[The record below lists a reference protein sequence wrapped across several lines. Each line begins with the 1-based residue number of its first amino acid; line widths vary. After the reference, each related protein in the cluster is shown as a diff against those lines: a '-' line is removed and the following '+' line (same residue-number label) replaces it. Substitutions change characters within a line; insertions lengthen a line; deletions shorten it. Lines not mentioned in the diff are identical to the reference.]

1 VGMALLGTM
10 YPAAHP
16 VQWGHCT
23 AKHDFRMSWT
33 DARQRVGG
41 AEAERLGAAPSMSG
55 EARDAPRGELRRSL
69 VNLVRHGLTGRVVEM
84 VH

>member
-23 AKHDFRMSWT
+23 AKRVFRMS
-33 DARQRVGG
+33 AGGQRLPG
-41 AEAERLGAAPSMSG
+41 
-55 EARDAPRGELRRSL
+55 
-69 VNLVRHGLTGRVVEM
+69 T
-84 VH
+84 